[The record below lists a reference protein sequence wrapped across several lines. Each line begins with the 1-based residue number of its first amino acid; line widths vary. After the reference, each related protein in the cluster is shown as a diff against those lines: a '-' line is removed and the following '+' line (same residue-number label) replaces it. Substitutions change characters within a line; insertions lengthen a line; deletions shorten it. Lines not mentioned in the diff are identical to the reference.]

1 MTGWIRACTG
11 TVFAS
16 ISAEFQQD
24 GTPVKRF
31 RKEVMRVGEY
41 VKGNDR
47 FGITRDTLMHWA
59 AQFARMKAN
68 GVKIPMPATH
78 EAEGDP
84 DKNRGWVTEMYV
96 EGDSLLINCDLVGKD
111 GIDCAKKA
119 DVSIKSPA
127 KAPDGHGNE
136 YVRPITHVAMCTDPV
151 VPGLNAFIPIAA
163 SLAAKEKQT
172 MKLKK
177 TAKALGLKEAD
188 LTDDKVDE
196 LLCSGVA
203 KLQEQNEKFKE
214 AETKFKASE
223 KTLKASLVDLKKS
236 ADAKEVDP
244 VMLDLLTE
252 NRQGKLDHLVECS
265 RITPAVRDKI
275 NAELLAPEALTL
287 ELSTGRKSGFDFWVK
302 VLAENDPVKLR
313 EQSRDKTTMT
323 LSRPKE
329 GGDPDMLANMAD
341 DRRKEAEALSVV

>member
-31 RKEVMRVGEY
+31 RKEIMRVGEY
-41 VKGNDR
+41 VKGDDR
-47 FGITRDTLMHWA
+47 FGVTRDTLRHWA

-68 GVKIPMPATH
+68 GVKVPMPATH

-84 DKNRGWVTEMYV
+84 DLNRGWVTDMYV
-96 EGDSLLINCDLVGKD
+96 EGDSLLINCDLIGKD

-151 VPGLNAFIPIAA
+151 VPGLDAFIPIAA

-177 TAKALGLKEAD
+177 TAKALGLKEAE
-188 LTDDKVDE
+188 LTDDKADD
-196 LLCSGVA
+196 LLCSAV
-203 KLQEQNEKFKE
+203 
-214 AETKFKASE
+214 
-223 KTLKASLVDLKKS
+223 KTLQGENEGLKKS
-236 ADAKEVDP
+236 ETTLKGSEKALKLSLAELKKGTEAKEVQP
-244 VMLDLLTE
+244 LMLDLLTE
-252 NRQGKLDHLVECS
+252 NRERKLDQLVECS

-275 NAELLAPEALTL
+275 KAELLVPEALTL
-287 ELSTGRKSGFDFWVK
+287 ELSTGRKSEFDFWMK
-302 VLAENDPVKLR
+302 TLLENDPVKLR
-313 EQSRDKTTMT
+313 EQTREQTTME
-323 LSRPKE
+323 LSNPNK
-329 GGDPDMLANMAD
+329 GQDPDLVSKAMDARNKELAPA
-341 DRRKEAEALSVV
+341 